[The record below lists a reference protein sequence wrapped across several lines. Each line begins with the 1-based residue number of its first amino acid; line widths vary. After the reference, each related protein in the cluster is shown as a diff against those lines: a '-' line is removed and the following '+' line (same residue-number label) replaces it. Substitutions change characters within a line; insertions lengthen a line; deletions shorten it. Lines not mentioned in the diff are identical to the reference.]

1 MLLAL
6 RFVLVSLGSRPGFT
20 YGTSDRFQRSEPQTP
35 TWEATAQVLT
45 SRPTIRPNS
54 SVAVRGISGWVPV
67 LVSTSLLAGCG
78 HASKRTQVATP
89 ASHAEADERPFT
101 IQPPVDLDVE
111 HPNNAVVRVVS
122 DVTCTGTLIAEDLV
136 LTAHHCVAERDADGQ
151 VLNRDKP
158 AEKFMVE
165 LGGDDLPWGE
175 VQVKA
180 VVSPDCGYISGNGD
194 LAILVL
200 SRKLVG
206 VPTMVPRLDAPPI
219 SSEQVVPIGFG
230 RCALSKSAI
239 HRVERTGGKIA
250 RIEDGKFIAVA
261 SVCPGDSGGP
271 VVSPGRSDVVGVVS
285 ASVMDGDEQT
295 AGPSV
300 FVRLDVWPE
309 LFSAALEIA
318 AGASPN
324 ELPPFRS
331 CQR

>member
-6 RFVLVSLGSRPGFT
+6 RFVLVSLCSRPGFKL
-20 YGTSDRFQRSEPQTP
+20 GASLQTP
-35 TWEATAQVLT
+35 IWEATAHVLT
-45 SRPTIRPNS
+45 SRPTSRPNA

-67 LVSTSLLAGCG
+67 LVSTSLSLLAGCN
-78 HASKRTQVATP
+78 HASKRTPIATP
-89 ASHAEADERPFT
+89 ASHSEAEGRPFT
-101 IQPPVDLDVE
+101 IEPPVNLLDVE

-151 VLNRDKP
+151 VINRDKP
-158 AEKFMVE
+158 PEKFTVE

-180 VVSPDCGYISGNGD
+180 VVSPDCGYVSGNGD

-206 VPTMVPRLDAPPI
+206 VPTMVPRLDSPPI
-219 SSEQVVPIGFG
+219 SSEPVVPIGFG
-230 RCALSKSAI
+230 RCALSRNAI
-239 HRVERTGGKIA
+239 HRVERTGGKVA
-250 RIEDGKFIAVA
+250 QIEDGKFIAIA

-285 ASVMDGDEQT
+285 ASVMDGDELT

-318 AGASPN
+318 GGLSPN

-331 CQR
+331 CKR

>member
-1 MLLAL
+1 MSDAPNDAAMLLAL
-6 RFVLVSLGSRPGFT
+6 RFVLVSVCSR
-20 YGTSDRFQRSEPQTP
+20 P
-35 TWEATAQVLT
+35 TWEATAPVLT
-45 SRPTIRPNS
+45 SRPTSRAVS
-54 SVAVRGISGWVPV
+54 SVAARGIRGWLPA

-78 HASKRTQVATP
+78 HASKHAPVATP
-89 ASHAEADERPFT
+89 AAHSEAEDRPFT
-101 IQPPVDLDVE
+101 IQLPVDLDVE

-122 DVTCTGTLIAEDLV
+122 DVACTGTLIAEDLV

-175 VQVKA
+175 VQVRA
-180 VVSPDCGYISGNGD
+180 VVSPDCGYVSGEGD
-194 LAILVL
+194 IAILVL

-206 VPTMVPRLDAPPI
+206 VPTMVPRLEAPPI
-219 SSEQVVPIGFG
+219 ASEPIVPIGFG
-230 RCALSKSAI
+230 RCALTRNAI
-239 HRVERTGGKIA
+239 HRVERTGGRVA
-250 RIEDGKFIAVA
+250 RIEDGKFIAIA

-285 ASVMDGDEQT
+285 ASVMDGDDMT
-295 AGPSV
+295 VSPSV

-309 LFSAALEIA
+309 LFSAAREIA
-318 AGASPN
+318 EGASPN

-331 CQR
+331 CKR

>member
-1 MLLAL
+1 M
-6 RFVLVSLGSRPGFT
+6 
-20 YGTSDRFQRSEPQTP
+20 
-35 TWEATAQVLT
+35 LT
-45 SRPTIRPNS
+45 SRPTSRAVS
-54 SVAVRGISGWVPV
+54 SVAARGIRGWLPA

-78 HASKRTQVATP
+78 HASKHAPVATP
-89 ASHAEADERPFT
+89 AAHSEAEDRPFT
-101 IQPPVDLDVE
+101 IQLPVDLDVE

-122 DVTCTGTLIAEDLV
+122 DVACTGTLIAEDLV

-175 VQVKA
+175 VQVRA
-180 VVSPDCGYISGNGD
+180 VVSPDCGYVSGEGD
-194 LAILVL
+194 IAILVL

-206 VPTMVPRLDAPPI
+206 VPTMVPRLEAPPI
-219 SSEQVVPIGFG
+219 ASEPIVPIGFG
-230 RCALSKSAI
+230 RCALTRNAI
-239 HRVERTGGKIA
+239 HRVERTGGRVA
-250 RIEDGKFIAVA
+250 RIEDGKFIAIA

-285 ASVMDGDEQT
+285 ASVMDGDDMT
-295 AGPSV
+295 VSPSV

-309 LFSAALEIA
+309 LFSAAREIA
-318 AGASPN
+318 EGASPN

-331 CQR
+331 CKR

>member
-6 RFVLVSLGSRPGFT
+6 RFVLVSVCSR
-20 YGTSDRFQRSEPQTP
+20 P
-35 TWEATAQVLT
+35 TWEATAHVLT
-45 SRPTIRPNS
+45 SRPTFRAAS
-54 SVAVRGISGWVPV
+54 SVAVRGITGLVPV
-67 LVSTSLLAGCG
+67 LVSTSLLMGCG
-78 HASKRTQVATP
+78 HASKRTPVATP
-89 ASHAEADERPFT
+89 ASHAEADDRPFT

-122 DVTCTGTLIAEDLV
+122 DVTCSGTLIAEDLV

-158 AEKFMVE
+158 PESFMVE

-175 VQVKA
+175 VQVRA
-180 VVSPDCGYISGNGD
+180 VVSPDCGYVSGNGD

-206 VPTMVPRLDAPPI
+206 VPTMVPRLEEPPKA
-219 SSEQVVPIGFG
+219 SEPIVPIGFG
-230 RCALSKSAI
+230 RCALSRGAI
-239 HRVERTGGKIA
+239 HRAERIGGRVA
-250 RIEDGKFIAVA
+250 QIEDGKFVAIA

-285 ASVMDGDEQT
+285 ASVMDGDDST
-295 AGPSV
+295 ASPSV

-309 LFSAALEIA
+309 LFSAAREIA
-318 AGASPN
+318 EGASPN

-331 CQR
+331 CKH

>member
-1 MLLAL
+1 LSEGPNGPAMLLAL
-6 RFVLVSLGSRPGFT
+6 RFVLVSVSSR
-20 YGTSDRFQRSEPQTP
+20 P
-35 TWEATAQVLT
+35 TWEATANVLT
-45 SRPTIRPNS
+45 SRPTFRAAS
-54 SVAVRGISGWVPV
+54 SVAVRGITGLVPI
-67 LVSTSLLAGCG
+67 LVSTSLLMGCG
-78 HASKRTQVATP
+78 HASKRAPVATP

-122 DVTCTGTLIAEDLV
+122 DVTCSGTLIAEDLV

-158 AEKFMVE
+158 PESFMVE

-175 VQVKA
+175 VQVRA
-180 VVSPDCGYISGNGD
+180 VVSPDCGYVSGNGD

-219 SSEQVVPIGFG
+219 SSEPIVPIGFG
-230 RCALSKSAI
+230 RCALSRSAI
-239 HRVERTGGKIA
+239 HRVERLGGRVA
-250 RIEDGKFIAVA
+250 QIEEGKFIAVA

-285 ASVMDGDEQT
+285 ASVMDGDDST
-295 AGPSV
+295 VSPSV

-309 LFSAALEIA
+309 LFSAAREIA
-318 AGASPN
+318 EGASPN

-331 CQR
+331 CKR

>member
-1 MLLAL
+1 M
-6 RFVLVSLGSRPGFT
+6 
-20 YGTSDRFQRSEPQTP
+20 
-35 TWEATAQVLT
+35 LT
-45 SRPTIRPNS
+45 SRPTIRSTPS
-54 SVAVRGISGWVPV
+54 AAACGIGGLSWVPL
-67 LVSTSLLAGCG
+67 LVSTSLLVGCG
-78 HASKRTQVATP
+78 HTSKRLPVATP

-122 DVTCTGTLIAEDLV
+122 DVTCSGTLIAEDLV

-158 AEKFMVE
+158 PEKFMVE

-175 VQVKA
+175 VQVRA
-180 VVSPDCGYISGNGD
+180 VVSPDCGYVSGNGD
-194 LAILVL
+194 IAILVL

-206 VPTMVPRLDAPPI
+206 IPTMLPRIEAPPI
-219 SSEQVVPIGFG
+219 ASEPVVPIGFG
-230 RCALSKSAI
+230 RCALTRSAI
-239 HRVERTGGKIA
+239 HRVERLGGRVA
-250 RIEDGKFIAVA
+250 RIEEGRFIAVA

-271 VVSPGRSDVVGVVS
+271 VVSPGRNDVVGVVS
-285 ASVMDGDEQT
+285 ASVMDGDDTT

-309 LFSAALEIA
+309 LFSAAREIA
-318 AGASPN
+318 EGASPN

-331 CQR
+331 CTR

>member
-1 MLLAL
+1 MSDAPNDAAMLLAL
-6 RFVLVSLGSRPGFT
+6 RFVLVSVCSR
-20 YGTSDRFQRSEPQTP
+20 P
-35 TWEATAQVLT
+35 TWEATAPVLT
-45 SRPTIRPNS
+45 RRPTSRAVS
-54 SVAVRGISGWVPV
+54 SVAARGIRGWLPA

-78 HASKRTQVATP
+78 HASKHAPVATP
-89 ASHAEADERPFT
+89 AAHSEAEDRPFT
-101 IQPPVDLDVE
+101 IQLPVDLDVE

-122 DVTCTGTLIAEDLV
+122 DVACTGTLIAEDLV

-175 VQVKA
+175 VQVRA
-180 VVSPDCGYISGNGD
+180 VVSPDCGYVSGEGD
-194 LAILVL
+194 IAILVL

-206 VPTMVPRLDAPPI
+206 VPTMVPRLEAPPI
-219 SSEQVVPIGFG
+219 ASEPIVPIGFG
-230 RCALSKSAI
+230 RCALTRNAI
-239 HRVERTGGKIA
+239 HRVERTGGRVA
-250 RIEDGKFIAVA
+250 RIEDGKFIAIA

-285 ASVMDGDEQT
+285 ASVMDGDDMT
-295 AGPSV
+295 VSPSV

-309 LFSAALEIA
+309 LFSAAREIA
-318 AGASPN
+318 EGASPN

-331 CQR
+331 CKR